1 MGDNYYVKTF
11 CGWANPSDEQLMK
24 VIPETTGGVFFLP
37 FFFFFFPSHLLRI
50 IFALYLSLPRSRNS
64 DPGPHSRLFLPPY
77 PLRLVLAQLRRRGL
91 NHDYGDI

>member
-37 FFFFFFPSHLLRI
+37 FF
-50 IFALYLSLPRSRNS
+50 
-64 DPGPHSRLFLPPY
+64 LFLFSIPFTSY
-77 PLRLVLAQLRRRGL
+77 YLRPLFVSPS
-91 NHDYGDI
+91 